1 MAKTAA
7 KCGWKPLAS
16 SLFGAKAVEMITEGR
31 FGWLVAHNGKFVTR
45 VALAEA
51 IGQWR
56 TVPLDEGFV
65 HATRSLGICLGD

>member
-1 MAKTAA
+1 
-7 KCGWKPLAS
+7 
-16 SLFGAKAVEMITEGR
+16 MITEGR